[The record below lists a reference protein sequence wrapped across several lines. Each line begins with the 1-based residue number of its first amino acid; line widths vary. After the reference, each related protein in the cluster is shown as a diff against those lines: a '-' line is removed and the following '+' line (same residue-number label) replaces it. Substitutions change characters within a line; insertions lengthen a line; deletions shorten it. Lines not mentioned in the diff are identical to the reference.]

1 MKQNQHDYW
10 YLYIFH
16 NGNIQQLDPPPPIP
30 ADEIMVNVEINIYL
44 SND

>member
-16 NGNIQQLDPPPPIP
+16 NGNIQQLDPPPIP
-30 ADEIMVNVEINIYL
+30 ADEIMVNMETNIYL